1 MELKRKIAENP
12 LLEARAE
19 ALKNAES
26 QSLRPLGKLWG
37 MDIFTWVNPSVYELA
52 ATIHSFPFP
61 VYLFAPAQ
69 LIIEFAMVDDE
80 TLKLVSWI
88 GQYDKNVTEIDASIS
103 SEAIQFSATNSV
115 VETSELMRLNSM
127 DRHIVLFVAAGN
139 EWKSKINEFEE
150 FVKIAQQS

>member
-1 MELKRKIAENP
+1 MELKRKITQNP

-37 MDIFTWVNPSVYELA
+37 MDVFTWVNPSVNELA

-61 VYLFAPAQ
+61 VYLFAPAR

-88 GQYDKNVTEIDASIS
+88 GQYDKNISEIDASIS
-103 SEAIQFSATNSV
+103 SEIVQFSATNSV
-115 VETSELMRLNSM
+115 SETIDLMRLYRM
-127 DRHIVLFVAAGN
+127 DRHIVLFVATGN
-139 EWKSKINEFEE
+139 DWMSKINEFEE
-150 FVKIAQQS
+150 FVKTAQQS

>member
-1 MELKRKIAENP
+1 MELKRKITQNP

-37 MDIFTWVNPSVYELA
+37 MDVFTWVNPSVNELA

-61 VYLFAPAQ
+61 VYLFAPAR

-88 GQYDKNVTEIDASIS
+88 GQYDKNTTEIDASIS
-103 SEAIQFSATNSV
+103 SEIVQFSATNSV
-115 VETSELMRLNSM
+115 SETIELMRLYRM
-127 DRHIVLFVAAGN
+127 DRHIVLFVATGN
-139 EWKSKINEFEE
+139 DWMSKINEFEE
-150 FVKIAQQS
+150 FVKTAQQS